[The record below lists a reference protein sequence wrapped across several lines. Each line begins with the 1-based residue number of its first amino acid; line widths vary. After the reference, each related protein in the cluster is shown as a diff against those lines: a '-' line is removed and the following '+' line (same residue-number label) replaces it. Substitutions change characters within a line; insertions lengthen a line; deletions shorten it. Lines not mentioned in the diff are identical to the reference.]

1 MFDACITIVITVV
14 AAIVTIM
21 TTRIII
27 EIITIPAHDE
37 PSINT
42 YFAEAMIDK
51 RVQNQLSHPLA
62 TLPHLFAHFR
72 LAPFLDSTA

>member
-21 TTRIII
+21 TTRII
-27 EIITIPAHDE
+27 TIPAHDE

-51 RVQNQLSHPLA
+51 CVQNQLSHPLA